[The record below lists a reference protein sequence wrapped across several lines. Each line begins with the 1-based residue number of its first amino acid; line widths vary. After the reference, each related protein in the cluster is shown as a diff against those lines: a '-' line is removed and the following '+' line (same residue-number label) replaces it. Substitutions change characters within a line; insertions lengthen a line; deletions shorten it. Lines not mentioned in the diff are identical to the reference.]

1 MMKIET
7 IAIHAGNNLD
17 EHTKAAIQPITLSTT
32 FERGEDGNYP
42 GGYVYSRADNP
53 NRKSLEN
60 VIAQLE
66 GGEAAAAFSSG
77 NAAGSAVF
85 QALGPGVH
93 IIAPDDMYHGLRN
106 QLIQVFKGII
116 EVDFVDLS
124 NLESVKNAIRTNTK
138 LIWIETPSNPLL
150 KICDILAVSTIAKEH
165 GIIVVCDNTFSTP
178 MLQRPLELGC
188 DLVMHSTTKYLGGH
202 SDVLGG
208 ALATL
213 ADNDFW
219 KKIKTV
225 QVLSGAVPA
234 PFDCYM
240 TVRGIKTLPYRMRAH
255 TENAIQ
261 IVDFLNA
268 HNDIEKV
275 YYPGLTNHQGHEI
288 AKKQMSSFGGM
299 LSFLVKGGSD
309 EARKLVNSVNIFT
322 QATSL
327 GGVESLIEHRASVEG
342 PDTKTPQNLIRVS
355 VGLENP
361 SDLIDDLKQA
371 LSKINSI

>member
-1 MMKIET
+1 MKIET
-7 IAIHAGNNLD
+7 IAIHAGNSID

-32 FERGEDGNYP
+32 FERGEDGEYP

-66 GGEAAAAFSSG
+66 GAASAAAFSSG
-77 NAAGSAVF
+77 NAAGGAVF

-106 QLIQVFKGII
+106 QLLQVFQGII
-116 EVDFVDLS
+116 EVDFIDLS
-124 NLESVKNAIRTNTK
+124 NLEAVKKGIKSNTK

-150 KICDILAVSTIAKEH
+150 KVCDIQAIAQIAKEH
-165 GIIVVCDNTFSTP
+165 GILVVCDNTFSTP

-188 DLVMHSTTKYLGGH
+188 DLVMHSSTKYLGGH
-202 SDVLGG
+202 SDVIGG

-213 ADNDFW
+213 KDNDFW
-219 KKIKTV
+219 KKIKNV

-255 TENAIQ
+255 TENANQ
-261 IVDFLNA
+261 IAVFLNS
-268 HNDIEKV
+268 HPGVEKV
-275 YYPGLTNHQGHEI
+275 FYPGLSDHPGHDI

-299 LSFLVKGGSD
+299 LSFLVKGGSN
-309 EARKLVNSVNIFT
+309 EARKLVNSVKIFT

-342 PDTKTPQNLIRVS
+342 PETKTPQNLIRVS

-361 SDLIDDLKQA
+361 IDLIDDLNQA
-371 LSKINSI
+371 LAQTA